1 MNTLRVLKEFL
12 KKGEI
17 SPRRA
22 SPPNRAGSL
31 PYEQPL
37 KAKKKK
43 NQVNLTFIIP
53 RFIYK
58 SLVSNSFVETFG
70 N

>member
-17 SPRRA
+17 SPWRA

-58 SLVSNSFVETFG
+58 SLVSNSFVETFE